1 MTAALPRHNVIQKTA
16 LLGAGLTLVNTLISV
31 SADALAKDL
40 VTTYAAPQLMAI
52 SGLLAV
58 TIGLGLA
65 AAGQKNV
72 VLHTGAPR
80 RVALRSALGAIS
92 TTGFFLA
99 LRDLPFAELFPFIA
113 IMPIMGAVL
122 SGLILR
128 EKIGT
133 PVWTALAVGALGM
146 AVLFPDGMSGITRGH
161 LFGFGASLT
170 GAASIVLSRGIC
182 RSHTHSF
189 AQVFYAQLA
198 CAALGLMLV
207 PFVWKPMALADIG
220 LVVLYTS
227 FLLGTR
233 WLMVVIVR
241 LLPAYAVMQIANIQF
256 VWMVIVG
263 HSVFG
268 EQTGAHVWLG
278 AVLIIA
284 SGIWLVR
291 AQNAR

>member
-1 MTAALPRHNVIQKTA
+1 MTAALTRQGAVQRTA

-40 VTTYAAPQLMAI
+40 VTAYAAPQLMAI

-58 TIGLGLA
+58 TIGLLLA
-65 AAGQKNV
+65 ASGRRQM

-128 EKIGT
+128 ERIGA

-146 AVLFPDGMSGITRGH
+146 AFLFPEGIGGITRGH

-182 RSHTHSF
+182 RSHTHTC

-198 CAALGLMLV
+198 CATLGLVLA
-207 PFVWKPMALADIG
+207 PFVWRPMALADVG
-220 LVVLYTS
+220 LVVLYTA
-227 FLLGTR
+227 FLLATR

-263 HSVFG
+263 HSIFG
-268 EQTGAHVWLG
+268 EQTGAHIWLG
-278 AVLIIA
+278 AALIII
-284 SGIWLVR
+284 SGIWLIR